1 MSQRMKNKLTD
12 LNNHLFAQLERLSDE
27 DLSSDALAKEIQR
40 SDAVAKIATQIIDTA
55 NVAIDA
61 AKLVAEAGGNY
72 TNMLPMVNGKAE
84 VDEELPALAGHA
96 KRQK

>member
-1 MSQRMKNKLTD
+1 MKNKLVD

-27 DLSSDALAKEIQR
+27 TITADNLAKEIQR
-40 SDAVAKIATQIIDTA
+40 TDAISKVATQIIDTA

-72 TNMLPMVNGKAE
+72 TNMLPMVEGRHE
-84 VDEELPALAGHA
+84 TDRELPAIAGSARKA
-96 KRQK
+96 K

>member
-1 MSQRMKNKLTD
+1 MKNKLVD

-27 DLSSDALAKEIQR
+27 TITADNLAKEIQR
-40 SDAVAKIATQIIDTA
+40 TDAISKVAAQIIDTA

-72 TNMLPMVNGKAE
+72 TNMLPMVEGRNE
-84 VDEELPALAGHA
+84 TDSELPAIAGSARKA
-96 KRQK
+96 K